1 VRSSGGVVAIAVA
14 VCVTA
19 GCSTPAPSTGGAAS
33 SPATSPTSTSSD
45 GTATRSPEALKSAL
59 LGAADVPAGWAV
71 HAGQPTGTATATS
84 SVTAADPK
92 CAGFLELVKDP
103 PNPLPANQA
112 EVELDGGDLKPP
124 YVVESLQA
132 YPSAAAAAAEH
143 AKQQQDVASCAQ
155 VSYTVEGGTSPVSVS
170 GEPAPTLDVPAS
182 GIRLAA
188 QGGGLSGYEAR
199 IVNAQVG
206 DTLVSLTFLKATEDQ
221 REAVTRAAVAKVT
234 KAPGTTAS

>member
-1 VRSSGGVVAIAVA
+1 MRSSGGALLVAVA
-14 VCVTA
+14 ACVVA
-19 GCSTPAPSTGGAAS
+19 GCSSPAPSTGGATS
-33 SPATSPTSTSSD
+33 SPATSPASSPPA
-45 GTATRSPEALKSAL
+45 GTVTRSPEALRGAL
-59 LGAADVPAGWAV
+59 LAATDVPAGWTV
-71 HAGQPTGTATATS
+71 YAGQPTGAATATS

-132 YPSAAAAAAEH
+132 YPSEAAAASQH
-143 AKQQQDVASCAQ
+143 AKQQQDAASCAQ
-155 VSYTVEGGTSPVSVS
+155 VTYTVEGGTSPVSVAS
-170 GEPAPTLDVPAS
+170 EPAPTLDVPAS

-221 REAVTRAAVAKVT
+221 REALTKAAVAKVK
-234 KAPGTTAS
+234 KAVGTTAS